1 MSNSIFYSDYS
12 WRELKE
18 LATLDTIVILPVGS
32 TEQHGPALPICTDDY
47 MAVKWAEDAVKQVL
61 SKRPIN
67 VLVMPGIHYGYAQ
80 HHMAFP
86 GTITL
91 SFETLKQIVF
101 EVGDSLLTHGF
112 SKFIILNVHGGN
124 RNSVRAAATDLAMKY
139 ARRDPPVRI
148 RVVEDCDGDINPLV
162 LDRAS
167 LLPFT
172 KEASRNGMVHSGAL
186 ETAKMLYL
194 RPELCDLAQV
204 NDVDIQPD
212 RSGAELYPYDVLTPY
227 GALGKPS
234 EATVEAGKIMWD
246 ALVQHFA
253 DAILKMADS
262 R

>member
-1 MSNSIFYSDYS
+1 MSKSIFYSDYS

-18 LATLDTIVILPVGS
+18 LAALDTVIILPVGS
-32 TEQHGPALPICTDDY
+32 TEQHGPALPVCTDDY
-47 MAVKWAEDAVKQVL
+47 MAIKWAEDSAILAKSKQ
-61 SKRPIN
+61 PMEI
-67 VLVMPGIHYGYAQ
+67 LVMPGIHYGFAQ

-101 EVGDSLLTHGF
+101 EVGDSVLTHGF
-112 SKFIILNVHGGN
+112 KKLVILNVHGGN

-172 KEASRNGMVHSGAL
+172 KEATRNGMVHSGAL

-194 RPELCDLAQV
+194 RPELCDLEKV
-204 NDVDIQPD
+204 KDVDLQPD
-212 RSGAELYPYDVLTPY
+212 RSGAEIYPYDMLTPY

-234 EATVEAGKIMWD
+234 DATAEAGKIMWD
-246 ALVQHFA
+246 ALVLHFA
-253 DAILKMADS
+253 DALLKMAGS

>member
-1 MSNSIFYSDYS
+1 
-12 WRELKE
+12 
-18 LATLDTIVILPVGS
+18 
-32 TEQHGPALPICTDDY
+32 
-47 MAVKWAEDAVKQVL
+47 
-61 SKRPIN
+61 
-67 VLVMPGIHYGYAQ
+67 
-80 HHMAFP
+80 
-86 GTITL
+86 
-91 SFETLKQIVF
+91 
-101 EVGDSLLTHGF
+101 
-112 SKFIILNVHGGN
+112 
-124 RNSVRAAATDLAMKY
+124 MKY
-139 ARRDPPVRI
+139 ARRDSPVRI

-246 ALVQHFA
+246 ALVKHFA

>member
-1 MSNSIFYSDYS
+1 MSKSIFYSDYS

-47 MAVKWAEDAVKQVL
+47 MAVKWAEDAAKLVL
-61 SKRPIN
+61 SKRSIN
-67 VLVMPGIHYGYAQ
+67 ILVMPGIHYGYAK

-91 SFETLKQIVF
+91 GFETLKQIVL

-112 SKFIILNVHGGN
+112 KKFIILNVHGGN

-194 RPELCDLAQV
+194 RPELCDLTQV
-204 NDVDIQPD
+204 NEVDIQPD
-212 RSGAELYPYDVLTPY
+212 RSGAEIYPYDVLTPY
-227 GALGKPS
+227 GALGKPA